1 MFAVIGA
8 IGLIWQE
15 LEMIQGTPL
24 FQYSKQANDY
34 DKDRSFRDLWLQ
46 FFVSQRVTKLSKLF
60 EFIII
65 TP

>member
-15 LEMIQGTPL
+15 LEMIKGSTVISI
-24 FQYSKQANDY
+24 FKKQANDY

-46 FFVSQRVTKLSKLF
+46 
-60 EFIII
+60 
-65 TP
+65 

>member
-1 MFAVIGA
+1 
-8 IGLIWQE
+8 

>member
-1 MFAVIGA
+1 
-8 IGLIWQE
+8 
-15 LEMIQGTPL
+15 MIQGTL

-34 DKDRSFRDLWLQ
+34 DKDRVSVICGCSS
-46 FFVSQRVTKLSKLF
+46 FVSQRVTKLSKLF

>member
-15 LEMIQGTPL
+15 LEMIQGSTVISI
-24 FQYSKQANDY
+24 FKNKNDY

-46 FFVSQRVTKLSKLF
+46 
-60 EFIII
+60 
-65 TP
+65 